1 MLISVMFALL
11 PVLVVAWFLLVRQT
25 SADIS
30 GGVGLF
36 LAIALAWLWFDTAPN
51 VIAGSL
57 IAGVIGSLPVALV
70 LCASLFQISVM
81 QQTGA
86 LQRIVAFMKALTP
99 GQQSV
104 QILLINMAFG
114 VLLTSLGAATVSIFP
129 PLLLALGYST
139 FAAVLLPCIGYTAM
153 CIYALLGIPAVVF
166 AAFTGQSL
174 IDVGW
179 VFARYMPPLT
189 LCVGGCM
196 LLVTGGKK
204 LLKEGLLPLL
214 LTAVTGGGTCLI
226 MAQWG
231 LVTLTGIVAGTA
243 MVASL
248 LLYTRLRGLTLFD
261 RSLLSS
267 FDKEAEQRLTLKR
280 ACSPWI
286 VLTIISLVLNAPFL
300 PFFQLTFHTWA
311 MPVDIIPGTPEKIRL
326 FWQAYFWVFVSTFLC
341 LPVLRITSAQLLAAT
356 RLFAGRAWRVFIS
369 CAVFFALAYVMNHS
383 GKKAD
388 WSLIAPTD
396 NMIDILALA
405 AADAFGSLYATAAP
419 FLGLLAGFIS
429 GSQTSAIAMFTR
441 LHLATAQ
448 TLHLPGLM
456 LAVAS
461 AMGGGLAGVIS
472 PAKVQSAAA
481 SIDCPDAAAK
491 VMPTAF
497 LLALLCT
504 AVCALLTFFWTAS

>member
-1 MLISVMFALL
+1 MLISAIFALM
-11 PVLVVAWFLLVRQT
+11 PVLVVAWFLLVRRA

-30 GGVGLF
+30 GGMGLF
-36 LAIALAWLWFDTAPN
+36 FAVALAWLWFDTAPN

-57 IAGVIGSLPVALV
+57 VAGVIGSLPVALV
-70 LCASLFQISVM
+70 LCASLFQIAVM

-99 GQQSV
+99 GQQAV

-129 PLLLALGYST
+129 PLLLALGYSS

-174 IDVGW
+174 LDVGW
-179 VFARYMPPLT
+179 IFARYMPPLT

-196 LLVTGGKK
+196 LLITGGRK
-204 LLKEGLLPLL
+204 LLKEGFLPLF
-214 LTAVTGGGTCLI
+214 LTAITGGGTCLI

-231 LVTLTGIVAGTA
+231 LVTLTGIIAGAA
-243 MVASL
+243 MVVSL
-248 LLYTRLRGLTLFD
+248 LLYTRLRGFSLFD
-261 RSLLSS
+261 RSLLNTS
-267 FDKEAEQRLTLKR
+267 DREAEQRLSLGR

-286 VLTIISLVLNAPFL
+286 ALTFMSLALNAPFL
-300 PFFQLTFHTWA
+300 PFFELTFHTWA
-311 MPVDIIPGTPEKIRL
+311 MPVDIIPGMPEKIRL

-341 LPVLRITSAQLLAAT
+341 LPVLRATNAQILAAT
-356 RLFAGRAWRVFIS
+356 RLFVGRAWRVFIS

-388 WSLIAPTD
+388 WSLIAPVD
-396 NMIDILALA
+396 NMIDILAIA
-405 AADAFGSLYATAAP
+405 VANAFGSLYTAAAP

-448 TLHLPGLM
+448 TLHLSGLM

-481 SIDCPDAAAK
+481 SIDCPDVAAR

-497 LLALLCT
+497 LLALFCT
-504 AVCALLTFFWTAS
+504 AVCALLTVFWTVS